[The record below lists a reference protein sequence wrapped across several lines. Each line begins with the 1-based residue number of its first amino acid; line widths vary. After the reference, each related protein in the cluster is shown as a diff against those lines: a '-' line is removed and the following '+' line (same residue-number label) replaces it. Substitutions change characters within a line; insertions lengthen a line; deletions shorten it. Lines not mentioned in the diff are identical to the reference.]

1 MCTLFSL
8 IFSAEVPQGSTDNA
22 VALLSRFL
30 DSSSVEQFSVVQMCF
45 KHGPIARDS
54 LSEQHV
60 NVTTHRAASIHGA
73 PSASARKQMLWKQPK
88 SNKQGKITSVMS

>member
-8 IFSAEVPQGSTDNA
+8 IFSAELPQGSTDNA
-22 VALLSRFL
+22 VALLLRFL
-30 DSSSVEQFSVVQMCF
+30 GSSSVEQFSVVQMCF

-54 LSEQHV
+54 LSEHV
-60 NVTTHRAASIHGA
+60 NVTTHRAASIRGA

-88 SNKQGKITSVMS
+88 SNKQGKITSIMS